1 MTDAHQEQDK
11 SREAGASSNGNH
23 KKHRKNKAL
32 QRKNKIQ
39 HDSPK
44 KKKVDAVQLQLVN
57 QLLSREVD
65 RLKSK
70 VRKMKAMR
78 PRRKNNPPSEKQK
91 AQWAKFG
98 DKVKIAKML
107 YNAMEE
113 KSTKTWNDCM
123 KKAGKFTPEKL
134 AEAEDI
140 AKSLMEGTDDISN
153 DDQD

>member
-1 MTDAHQEQDK
+1 MTDAHQEDRT
-11 SREAGASSNGNH
+11 RESHTANGGPNH
-23 KKHRKNKAL
+23 KKHRKNKAAHR
-32 QRKNKIQ
+32 QNKIQ
-39 HDSPK
+39 HDAPK
-44 KKKVDAVQLQLVN
+44 KKKVDVVQLQLVN

-70 VRKMKAMR
+70 VSKLKAQR

-123 KKAGKFTPEKL
+123 KKASKFTPDKVI
-134 AEAEDI
+134 EAEEL
-140 AKSLMEGTDDISN
+140 AKQLLEGGEEMETTEAD
-153 DDQD
+153 